1 MAIALQHALCHDEES
16 LVLDVVQ
23 GLFGAAPRGEGAG
36 VAGGGDEVTA
46 PHESVDLVVGARV
59 VVRDLRLLAAAGG
72 ASTCMMPSMTGSAIH
87 TLGEDWKP

>member
-23 GLFGAAPRGEGAG
+23 GLLGAAPRGAVEGR
-36 VAGGGDEVTA
+36 GGGGEVTA

-59 VVRDLRLLAAAGG
+59 VVRDLRLLAAAAG
-72 ASTCMMPSMTGSAIH
+72 ASTCMMSSMTGSGVH